1 MKSMNLILISLTLL
15 CICSCEE
22 NAPDASN
29 INNTDFKEELRE
41 YLSSLRGVKT
51 LNREELRDIFISIF
65 KIVRKDSEQV
75 NNETN
80 IHTLETFADNL
91 FKDLAD
97 KEQNVIIMEEVLKK
111 FNPKAINDYLV
122 EFLKELDLKQILY
135 TLFKVFVRF
144 LGELISEMLKTT
156 DL

>member
-29 INNTDFKEELRE
+29 NNTDFKEELRE

-51 LNREELRDIFISIF
+51 LNREELRDVFISIF
-65 KIVRKDSEQV
+65 KIVRKGSDQV

-91 FKDLAD
+91 FNDLAD

-144 LGELISEMLKTT
+144 
-156 DL
+156 

>member
-29 INNTDFKEELRE
+29 NNTDFKEELRE

-51 LNREELRDIFISIF
+51 LNREELRDVFISIF
-65 KIVRKDSEQV
+65 KIVRKGSDQV

-91 FKDLAD
+91 FNDLAD

-144 LGELISEMLKTT
+144 LGELIPEMLKTT

>member
-1 MKSMNLILISLTLL
+1 MKSMNLILVSLTLL

-29 INNTDFKEELRE
+29 NNTDFKEELRE

-51 LNREELRDIFISIF
+51 LNREELRDVFISIF

-80 IHTLETFADNL
+80 IHILETFADNL

-97 KEQNVIIMEEVLKK
+97 KEQNVIIIEEVLKK

>member
-29 INNTDFKEELRE
+29 NNTDFKEELRE

-51 LNREELRDIFISIF
+51 LNREELRDVFISIF
-65 KIVRKDSEQV
+65 KIVRKGSDQV

>member
-29 INNTDFKEELRE
+29 NNTDFKEELRE

-51 LNREELRDIFISIF
+51 LNREELRDVFISIF

-97 KEQNVIIMEEVLKK
+97 KEQNVIIIEEVLKK

>member
-1 MKSMNLILISLTLL
+1 
-15 CICSCEE
+15 
-22 NAPDASN
+22 
-29 INNTDFKEELRE
+29 
-41 YLSSLRGVKT
+41 
-51 LNREELRDIFISIF
+51 
-65 KIVRKDSEQV
+65 
-75 NNETN
+75 
-80 IHTLETFADNL
+80 
-91 FKDLAD
+91 
-97 KEQNVIIMEEVLKK
+97 MEEVLKK

>member
-1 MKSMNLILISLTLL
+1 M
-15 CICSCEE
+15 
-22 NAPDASN
+22 
-29 INNTDFKEELRE
+29 
-41 YLSSLRGVKT
+41 
-51 LNREELRDIFISIF
+51 
-65 KIVRKDSEQV
+65 
-75 NNETN
+75 
-80 IHTLETFADNL
+80 
-91 FKDLAD
+91 AD

>member
-29 INNTDFKEELRE
+29 NNTDFKEELRE

-51 LNREELRDIFISIF
+51 LNKEELRDVFISIF
-65 KIVRKDSEQV
+65 KIVRKGSDQV

-91 FKDLAD
+91 FNDLAD

-135 TLFKVFVRF
+135 TLFKIFVRF

>member
-29 INNTDFKEELRE
+29 NNTDFKEELRE

-51 LNREELRDIFISIF
+51 LNREELRDVFISIF
-65 KIVRKDSEQV
+65 KIVRKGSDQV

-91 FKDLAD
+91 FNDLAD
-97 KEQNVIIMEEVLKK
+97 KEQNVIIIEEVLKK

-135 TLFKVFVRF
+135 TLFKIFVRF

>member
-1 MKSMNLILISLTLL
+1 MNLILISLTLL

-29 INNTDFKEELRE
+29 NNTDFKEELRE

-51 LNREELRDIFISIF
+51 LNREELRDVFISIF
-65 KIVRKDSEQV
+65 KIVRKGSDQV

-91 FKDLAD
+91 FNDLAD

>member
-29 INNTDFKEELRE
+29 NNTDFKEELRE

-51 LNREELRDIFISIF
+51 LNREELRDVFISIF

-80 IHTLETFADNL
+80 IHILETFADNL
-91 FKDLAD
+91 FNDLAD